1 MAKTLKT
8 LSQLLIVVVIAVS
21 ITIGL
26 AALLFLPQILRSI

>member
-1 MAKTLKT
+1 MTKTLKT
-8 LSQLLIVVVIAVS
+8 LSQLLVVVVISVS